1 MQTMQTKNFVLIG
14 HPLAQSISPQIH
26 GRLSALAGRR
36 DSYALRDIEPEA
48 FESAVDGL
56 RQLNGFSVTLP
67 YKVQI
72 LPHLHHIDPP
82 AARYG
87 AVNTVRVEEGRF
99 FGYNTDAIGFR
110 QALRVAGIPLKG
122 NVLLCGT
129 GGTAR
134 MMACEAAA
142 EGCRITVAGTTVG
155 KAKRFAERLAGDYPD
170 ITVHFS
176 ALAYL
181 SGSFDLILNATP
193 CGMVPQEDGCA
204 VPVRVA
210 RSARAVFDAVYN
222 PAETVLMRLNR
233 EAGGRVQGGLPML
246 VWQAAA
252 AQKIWTGAHFE
263 MEDIQTLCTE
273 MAGLIPG
280 GGAAE

>member
-1 MQTMQTKNFVLIG
+1 MDSKQFVLIG

-26 GRLSALAGRR
+26 RRLTALAGRQ
-36 DSYALRDIEPEA
+36 DSYALREIDPA
-48 FESAVDGL
+48 HFDATVDGL
-56 RQLNGFSVTLP
+56 RELSGFNITIP
-67 YKVQI
+67 YKVKI
-72 LPHLHHIDPP
+72 LPFLDRIDPP

-87 AVNTVRVEEGRF
+87 AVNTVKVENGRF
-99 FGYNTDAIGFR
+99 AGYNTDGIGFR
-110 QALRVAGIPLKG
+110 RALRSAGIPLKG
-122 NVLLCGT
+122 EVLLCGT

-142 EGCRITVAGTTVG
+142 EGCRIMVAGTTVG
-155 KAKRFAERLAGDYPD
+155 KAKRFAEALREDYPG
-170 ITVHFS
+170 VAVAFS
-176 ALAYL
+176 ALRYL

-193 CGMVPQEDGCA
+193 CGMVPRTDSCA

-222 PAETVLMRLNR
+222 PAQTMLMRLNR
-233 EAGGRVQGGLPML
+233 EAGGRVQGGLHML

-252 AQKIWTGAHFE
+252 AQEIWTGARFSPE
-263 MEDIQTLCTE
+263 AIDALCGE

-280 GGAAE
+280 PGDVG